1 MHVFIL
7 ITRLIKNENIYNFF
21 LLFLNTKS
29 KFTIQLFEIDREMG
43 KSVCVVFLV
52 GGEGGGVE
60 TYKIK
65 ENEPTVFHSREM
77 QGNTV

>member
-1 MHVFIL
+1 M
-7 ITRLIKNENIYNFF
+7 KIYIIFF

-52 GGEGGGVE
+52 GGGVWKLIRLKKMNLQCFTLGRCRE
-60 TYKIK
+60 ILFEKI
-65 ENEPTVFHSREM
+65 
-77 QGNTV
+77 

>member
-1 MHVFIL
+1 
-7 ITRLIKNENIYNFF
+7 
-21 LLFLNTKS
+21 
-29 KFTIQLFEIDREMG
+29 MG
-43 KSVCVVFLV
+43 KSVCVVFFS
-52 GGEGGGVE
+52 GGGGGVE

>member
-1 MHVFIL
+1 M
-7 ITRLIKNENIYNFF
+7 KIYIIFF

-52 GGEGGGVE
+52 GGGGG
-60 TYKIK
+60 
-65 ENEPTVFHSREM
+65 
-77 QGNTV
+77 GNL

>member
-1 MHVFIL
+1 M
-7 ITRLIKNENIYNFF
+7 KIYIIFF

-52 GGEGGGVE
+52 GGGELIRLKKMNLQCFTLGRCRE
-60 TYKIK
+60 ILFEKI
-65 ENEPTVFHSREM
+65 
-77 QGNTV
+77 

>member
-1 MHVFIL
+1 M
-7 ITRLIKNENIYNFF
+7 KIYINFF

-52 GGEGGGVE
+52 GGGGVWKLIRLKKMNLQCFTLGRCRE
-60 TYKIK
+60 ILFEKI
-65 ENEPTVFHSREM
+65 
-77 QGNTV
+77 

>member
-1 MHVFIL
+1 M
-7 ITRLIKNENIYNFF
+7 
-21 LLFLNTKS
+21 FLNTKS
-29 KFTIQLFEIDREMG
+29 KFTIQLFEIEREMG

-52 GGEGGGVE
+52 WGGGGVE

-77 QGNTV
+77 QGNTVWKNIERVHYKLSVIAFKWNK

>member
-1 MHVFIL
+1 M
-7 ITRLIKNENIYNFF
+7 KIYIIFF

-43 KSVCVVFLV
+43 KSVCVVFL
-52 GGEGGGVE
+52 GGGVE

>member
-1 MHVFIL
+1 M
-7 ITRLIKNENIYNFF
+7 KIYIIFF

-29 KFTIQLFEIDREMG
+29 KFTIQLFEIEREMG
-43 KSVCVVFLV
+43 KSVCVFFFS
-52 GGEGGGVE
+52 GGGGVE

>member
-1 MHVFIL
+1 M
-7 ITRLIKNENIYNFF
+7 KIYIIFF

-52 GGEGGGVE
+52 GGGGG
-60 TYKIK
+60 
-65 ENEPTVFHSREM
+65 NL
-77 QGNTV
+77 

>member
-1 MHVFIL
+1 M
-7 ITRLIKNENIYNFF
+7 KIYIIFF

-52 GGEGGGVE
+52 WGGGVLKLIRLKKMNLQCFTLGRCRE
-60 TYKIK
+60 ILFEKI
-65 ENEPTVFHSREM
+65 
-77 QGNTV
+77 

>member
-1 MHVFIL
+1 M
-7 ITRLIKNENIYNFF
+7 KIYIIFF

-52 GGEGGGVE
+52 GGGGGVE

>member
-1 MHVFIL
+1 M
-7 ITRLIKNENIYNFF
+7 KIYIIFF

-52 GGEGGGVE
+52 GGGVE

>member
-1 MHVFIL
+1 MKIYIIFFI
-7 ITRLIKNENIYNFF
+7 
-21 LLFLNTKS
+21 LFLNTKS
-29 KFTIQLFEIDREMG
+29 KFTIQLFEIEREMG

-52 GGEGGGVE
+52 WGGGVE

>member
-1 MHVFIL
+1 M
-7 ITRLIKNENIYNFF
+7 KIYIIFF

-52 GGEGGGVE
+52 GGVWGVWKLIRLKKMNLQCFTLGRCRE
-60 TYKIK
+60 ILFEKI
-65 ENEPTVFHSREM
+65 
-77 QGNTV
+77 

>member
-1 MHVFIL
+1 M
-7 ITRLIKNENIYNFF
+7 KIYIIFF

-29 KFTIQLFEIDREMG
+29 KFTIQLFEIEREMG

-52 GGEGGGVE
+52 GGGGVE